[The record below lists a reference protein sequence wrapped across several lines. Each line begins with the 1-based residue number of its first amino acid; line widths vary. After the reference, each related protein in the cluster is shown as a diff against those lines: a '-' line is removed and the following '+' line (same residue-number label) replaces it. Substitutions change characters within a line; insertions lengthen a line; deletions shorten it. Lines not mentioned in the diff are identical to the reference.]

1 MVIFWNIFETL
12 VTVFEAFVSMR
23 FVLKFQGYNFSITS
37 AKLKYIYSSLGFA
50 ILVIAL
56 TYLVPYDG
64 VLGIIYVI
72 YLFIISV
79 LLVESKILTKI
90 FVSVIDNLIAL
101 AVASI
106 VTGML
111 SVAFHK
117 PLSEV
122 FFAMSWVRFAAVVA
136 GQFLKVFIFD
146 VILRAIKKD
155 DLKLGKREWLLIS
168 TVFGISFA
176 AIVLVQTAAV
186 KTSAY
191 TTVLLAA
198 EMCCIAV
205 AAVCFYMTVLLNKTQ
220 RESERLRSLAQ
231 QEKFREQ
238 YAQNIKKQYE
248 EISQVRHDMKQT
260 HSVVMSLL
268 MEAKAD
274 EAIEYMQKS
283 AKQISEFDVIIDVG
297 NDFVNAILN
306 AKLSEAKQNG
316 ITVLCS
322 ADKNAAGI
330 DEVDLCNLLG
340 NLLDNAIESCEKC
353 GDGQRI
359 IEIKLRTCENKYLLE
374 VENTAI
380 ENALENNRQL
390 STTKGD
396 ASRHGYG
403 VKSIKSIA
411 EKYNGM
417 VNFSQTGDRFRSTVV
432 LSIFE

>member
-1 MVIFWNIFETL
+1 M
-12 VTVFEAFVSMR
+12 
-23 FVLKFQGYNFSITS
+23 
-37 AKLKYIYSSLGFA
+37 
-50 ILVIAL
+50 
-56 TYLVPYDG
+56 
-64 VLGIIYVI
+64 
-72 YLFIISV
+72 
-79 LLVESKILTKI
+79 
-90 FVSVIDNLIAL
+90 
-101 AVASI
+101 
-106 VTGML
+106 
-111 SVAFHK
+111 
-117 PLSEV
+117 
-122 FFAMSWVRFAAVVA
+122 
-136 GQFLKVFIFD
+136 
-146 VILRAIKKD
+146 
-155 DLKLGKREWLLIS
+155 
-168 TVFGISFA
+168 
-176 AIVLVQTAAV
+176 
-186 KTSAY
+186 
-191 TTVLLAA
+191 LLAA

-248 EISQVRHDMKQT
+248 EISQVRHNMKQT

-274 EAIEYMQKS
+274 EAIEYMQKA
-283 AKQISEFDVIIDVG
+283 AKQISEFDVVIDVG

-396 ASRHGYG
+396 VSRHGYG

-417 VNFSQTGDRFRSTVV
+417 VNFSQTGNRFRSTVV
-432 LSIFE
+432 LSINK